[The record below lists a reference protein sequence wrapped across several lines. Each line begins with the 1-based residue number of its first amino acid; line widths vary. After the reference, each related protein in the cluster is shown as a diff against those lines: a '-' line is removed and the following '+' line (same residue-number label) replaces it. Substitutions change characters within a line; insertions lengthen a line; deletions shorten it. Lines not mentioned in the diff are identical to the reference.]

1 MQKRFWA
8 GAAGQARMQ
17 AQDTDGEEEKQNNI
31 LSVAS
36 QEEMAWGD
44 AALSTAIPGPGLA
57 APPILSQGTPEQQ
70 MRFLGPFMDGQLHWG
85 ALALTEPGIGS
96 DVAGMSTTAVLDGDE
111 WVINGHKHYITNGAR
126 ADLVVTF
133 ATIDKSLGR
142 EGIRPFVVPK
152 GTPGMIVGRIE
163 EKMGLRASQT
173 AELIYE
179 NCRVPQENLLAGRE
193 KTQKAGFKAAMGT
206 LDATRPMVGALAV
219 GIARAAHETTR
230 EWVCD
235 ELPKGFPAHKRHE
248 IEDELEELG
257 QQIEMARLL
266 VWRAAWM
273 ADRRIP
279 NSKEASM
286 SKAFAGALVMKVT
299 SAGVRITAPGENY
312 RAQAVPGEVVP
323 RREGLRYLRGN
334 RADPAPGYRAPPLP
348 GGGYTIEVGATPS
361 HPRMPTR
368 GIPTCAISPPL
379 EDLGHPAAGFN
390 PFPICLPSRER
401 IPLPRPAYTLLLAGD

>member
-1 MQKRFWA
+1 MIDFTLSKSQEAARDYAHTVALEEMRPISLECDRTEKIPESFFWAMQKRYWA
-8 GAAGQARMQ
+8 GASGQARRQ
-17 AQDTDGEEEKQNNI
+17 SQEAGVEEQKQDNV
-31 LSVAS
+31 LSVLA

-70 MRFLGPFMDGQLHWG
+70 MRFLGPYMDGQLHWG

-96 DVAGMSTTAVLDGDE
+96 DVAGMSTTAALDGDE

-173 AELIYE
+173 AELIFE
-179 NCRVPQENLLAGRE
+179 NCRIPRENLLAGRE
-193 KTQKAGFKAAMGT
+193 QTKKAGFKAAMGT

-219 GIARAAHETTR
+219 GIARAAHETALA
-230 EWVCD
+230 WVCD
-235 ELPKGFPAHKRHE
+235 ELPKGFPAHKRRE

-257 QQIEMARLL
+257 QQIEMARFL

-286 SKAFAGALVMKVT
+286 SKAYAGALVMKVT
-299 SAGVRITAPGENY
+299 AAGVRITAPGENSE
-312 RAQAVPGEVVP
+312 RKQFLAKWFRDAKVFDIFEGTAQVQRLVIA
-323 RREGLRYLRGN
+323 RRLFPEI
-334 RADPAPGYRAPPLP
+334 D
-348 GGGYTIEVGATPS
+348 
-361 HPRMPTR
+361 
-368 GIPTCAISPPL
+368 IP
-379 EDLGHPAAGFN
+379 
-390 PFPICLPSRER
+390 
-401 IPLPRPAYTLLLAGD
+401 

>member
-1 MQKRFWA
+1 MIDFTLTKAQQAARDYAHTVAQEEMRPISLECDRTEKIPESFFWNTQRRYWG
-8 GAAGQARMQ
+8 GAAAQGRMQ
-17 AQDTDGEEEKQNNI
+17 SQEEERQDNI
-31 LSVAS
+31 FSVIS

-70 MRFLGPFMDGQLHWG
+70 ARFLGPYMDGQLHWG

-142 EGIRPFVVPK
+142 EGIRPFVVPR

-179 NCRVPQENLLAGRE
+179 NCRIPKENLLAGRE
-193 KTQKAGFKAAMGT
+193 ASKKAGFKAAMGT

-219 GIARAAHETTR
+219 GIARAAYETTSEWAR
-230 EWVCD
+230 E
-235 ELPKGFPAHKRHE
+235 ELPKGFPAHKRRQ
-248 IEDELEELG
+248 IEDELEELR
-257 QQIEMARLL
+257 QEIEMARFL

-273 ADRRIP
+273 ADRRVP

-286 SKAFAGALVMKVT
+286 SKAYAGGLVMKVT
-299 SAGVRITAPGENY
+299 AAGVRITAPGEY
-312 RAQAVPGEVVP
+312 SERKQFLAKWFRDAKVFDIFEGTAQIQRLVIARRMFPG
-323 RREGLRYLRGN
+323 L
-334 RADPAPGYRAPPLP
+334 D
-348 GGGYTIEVGATPS
+348 
-361 HPRMPTR
+361 
-368 GIPTCAISPPL
+368 IP
-379 EDLGHPAAGFN
+379 
-390 PFPICLPSRER
+390 
-401 IPLPRPAYTLLLAGD
+401 

>member
-1 MQKRFWA
+1 MIDFTLSKSQQAARDYAHQVALEEMRPISLECDRTEKIPESFFWNMQRRFWG
-8 GAAGQARMQ
+8 GAAAQARTQ
-17 AQDTDGEEEKQNNI
+17 AQEENEPKQDNI
-31 LSVAS
+31 LSMLA

-70 MRFLGPFMDGQLHWG
+70 MRFLAPYMDGQLHWG

-111 WVINGHKHYITNGAR
+111 WVLNGHKHYITNGAR

-152 GTPGMIVGRIE
+152 GTPGLIVGRIE

-179 NCRVPQENLLAGRE
+179 NCRIPKENLLSGRE
-193 KTQKAGFKAAMGT
+193 SSKKAGFKAAMGT
-206 LDATRPMVGALAV
+206 LDATRPMVGSLAV
-219 GIARAAHETTR
+219 GIARAAHEATS
-230 EWVCD
+230 EWLKE
-235 ELPKGFPAHKRHE
+235 ELPAGFPVQKRHA
-248 IEDELEELG
+248 IDDELEELR
-257 QQIEMARLL
+257 QEIEMARFL

-286 SKAFAGALVMKVT
+286 SKAYAGALVMKVT
-299 SAGVRITAPGENY
+299 SAGVRISAPGENTE
-312 RAQAVPGEVVP
+312 RKQFLAKWFRDAKVFDIFEGTAQIQRLVIA
-323 RREGLRYLRGN
+323 RRLFPEI
-334 RADPAPGYRAPPLP
+334 D
-348 GGGYTIEVGATPS
+348 
-361 HPRMPTR
+361 
-368 GIPTCAISPPL
+368 IP
-379 EDLGHPAAGFN
+379 
-390 PFPICLPSRER
+390 
-401 IPLPRPAYTLLLAGD
+401 